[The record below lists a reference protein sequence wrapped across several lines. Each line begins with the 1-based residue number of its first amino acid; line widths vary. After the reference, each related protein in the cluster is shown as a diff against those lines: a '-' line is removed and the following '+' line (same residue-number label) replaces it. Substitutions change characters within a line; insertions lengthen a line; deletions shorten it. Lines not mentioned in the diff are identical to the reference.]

1 MSEAIFS
8 HPPYSTLKNEFIK
21 TLEKSIED
29 NQDIKLSVF
38 ADDVSILTH
47 RAKIIGWKQS
57 LDTFKKLVSFIENP
71 QNVQTNPV
79 PIPPS
84 SPPLVTDGEIVE

>member
-38 ADDVSILTH
+38 PDDVEILKH
-47 RAKIIGWKQS
+47 RSKIIGWKQA
-57 LDTFKKLVSFIENP
+57 LDTFKKLVAFIENP
-71 QNVQTNPV
+71 QNVQNNPPPV
-79 PIPPS
+79 ASAAPS
-84 SPPLVTDGEIVE
+84 SITDGEVVE